1 MVWDAANMR
10 RAILMGFVALLSS
23 FEAAALS
30 PGLEHRT
37 STGIAGVVTL
47 AGSPSQ
53 RTGKNI
59 PDNLPPP
66 PGGGS
71 SPFSNR
77 NPVQQQQLPQPWAA
91 IPEFIMR
98 DSKACL
104 GMLKGNWAQYL
115 QNDRNWREF
124 DKCLLVE
131 SQYKTGRMPNLFN
144 GKVEVWGRAS
154 YSYNCYGYA
163 AKPEHPE
170 GWVGPKFNHQGQ
182 IVQGHIPIPP
192 DRPQALL
199 EYFTKRHGWKPM
211 ALDLSSPRRWARNV
225 SFCSGISMADMSTP
239 RFGPTRGCLR
249 RWASSVCFDLTVHIR
264 WMARPMASR
273 RECIAVRRR
282 HGRFPRRTRNTT
294 AVVRV

>member
-1 MVWDAANMR
+1 MR

-211 ALDLSSPRRWARNV
+211 ALDLSSPPPMGEERVVLFRNQYGGYEHAAIWTYKGVFAKMGVFGVFRFDSPYQMDGKAYGEPARMYRRKAQTWP
-225 SFCSGISMADMSTP
+225 ISTP
-239 RFGPTRGCLR
+239 HP
-249 RWASSVCFDLTVHIR
+249 
-264 WMARPMASR
+264 
-273 RECIAVRRR
+273 
-282 HGRFPRRTRNTT
+282 
-294 AVVRV
+294 